1 MKVITLLFLTV
12 FMGKSCSNE
21 AQNDITNTAIQY
33 TATSRGFYEKVIIV
47 NQEATVFKNRRGEDN
62 PQKIAISDADWSELV
77 AQFSRINLEE
87 MPNFKDP
94 TQKRFFDGAAIANLK
109 VRYQGKNYE
118 TFDFDHGNPPVEIAA
133 FVNKIVTLVNKE

>member
-109 VRYQGKNYE
+109 VRYQGKNYG